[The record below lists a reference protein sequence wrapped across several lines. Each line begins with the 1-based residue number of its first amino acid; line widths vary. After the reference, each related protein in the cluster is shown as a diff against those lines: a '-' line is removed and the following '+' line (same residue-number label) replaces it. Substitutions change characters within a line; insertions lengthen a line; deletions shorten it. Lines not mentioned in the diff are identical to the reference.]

1 MATLAIQA
9 HNEAQHRSG
18 SGYDILTG
26 VYGSCVLSVTDSQ
39 LSHTPFSLPV
49 GLAIV
54 LSQGG
59 GKSSSTPV
67 LVKSLQAWRRGEGSE
82 ALWERYRQN
91 NEALVE
97 ALVRAEVAPL
107 HRLYEERLEVMLEL
121 SHASGSGVL
130 PDELFPVLKETMRIE
145 GVVGCGVAG
154 AGGFDSFYA
163 LVKKGEWRRD
173 LVERLWS
180 THGFSLSGAHEDDG
194 GMVVQLSL
202 WRV

>member
-1 MATLAIQA
+1 M
-9 HNEAQHRSG
+9 
-18 SGYDILTG
+18 
-26 VYGSCVLSVTDSQ
+26 
-39 LSHTPFSLPV
+39 
-49 GLAIV
+49 
-54 LSQGG
+54 
-59 GKSSSTPV
+59 
-67 LVKSLQAWRRGEGSE
+67 
-82 ALWERYRQN
+82 
-91 NEALVE
+91 E

-107 HRLYEERLEVMLEL
+107 HRLYEERLELMLEL

-173 LVERLWS
+173 VVERLWS